1 MPAGPFPR
9 EPSGPTLRLVA
20 GSGGGSARASPA
32 DDDRLIDAFAARRP
46 DAGSEL
52 YVRLFPVVDATLYR
66 ISGQRG
72 PDHPD
77 LVQSV
82 FEQIV
87 STLSKRKFA
96 RNCSLA
102 GWAAVLA
109 CHVGLN
115 AIRSRRRERA
125 VVDREHAAGEAGE
138 ATVSDHASGLH
149 PELKLRARDDLD
161 AVRRHLAEMDPD
173 RVKAL
178 LLNAMGHELAEI
190 AGLTGTSIAAA
201 QSRLSRGR
209 RELKSRME
217 QASSAMTP
225 PRGRRT

>member
-1 MPAGPFPR
+1 MVP
-9 EPSGPTLRLVA
+9 
-20 GSGGGSARASPA
+20 GGGARARSSPA
-32 DDDRLIDAFAARRP
+32 DDERLIDAFADGRP
-46 DAGSEL
+46 HAGEEL
-52 YVRLFPVVDATLYR
+52 YIRLLPVVDATLYR

-72 PDHPD
+72 PDHRD

-87 STLSKRKFA
+87 STLAKRKFA

-102 GWAAVLA
+102 GWAAVLS

-125 VVDREHAAGEAGE
+125 VVDREQSMGEPGASE
-138 ATVSDHASGLH
+138 HASGLH
-149 PELKLRARDDLD
+149 PEMNLRARDDLD
-161 AVRRHLAEMDPD
+161 AVRRQLAEMDPD

-178 LLNAMGHELAEI
+178 LLNAMGYELAEI
-190 AGLTGTSIAAA
+190 ASLTGVSVAAA

-209 RELKSRME
+209 RELKSRIE
-217 QASSAMTP
+217 HASSASTRS
-225 PRGRRT
+225 RGGLP